1 MTTLNLT
8 AQGIDRNEIL
18 PHVLN
23 LWLSMQDRKPIW
35 DKISPEKRSVWV
47 NKSVDNDKDP
57 IMALAFDIY
66 KKLNNQFFGPE
77 FGEFEGVNR

>member
-1 MTTLNLT
+1 MTILNLT
-8 AQGIDRNEIL
+8 GQEIDRDEIL
-18 PHVLN
+18 PHILN

-47 NKSVDNDKDP
+47 NKSVDDDKDP

-66 KKLNNQFFGPE
+66 RKLNNQFFSAT
-77 FGEFEGVNR
+77 FGEFEGVDR